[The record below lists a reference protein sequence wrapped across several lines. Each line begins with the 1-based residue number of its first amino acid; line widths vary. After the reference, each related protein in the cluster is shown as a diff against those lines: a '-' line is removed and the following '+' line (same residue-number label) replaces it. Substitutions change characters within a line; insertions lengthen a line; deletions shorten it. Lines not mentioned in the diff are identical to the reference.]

1 MGIIQRQGLK
11 SAIVRVVGMA
21 IGAITTIFLIPA
33 ILSVEDIGLIDT
45 MRKMITMGVPL
56 LVMGGPQAIRKY
68 FDPMRS
74 ENHSYTLIS
83 SYLYVFIFTATIFT
97 LTYFGLKDEIFSIY
111 EAKSPQIKAYSL
123 VIYIGLVG
131 LAVQNFCMAIS
142 SVHRRT
148 VIPDFAQNIMNRGIL
163 LILLLLVFLNSIDIT
178 NIPRVYT
185 LIFFIL
191 PPIATTLYVSRI
203 IKPSLQWPSRA
214 TIAKIYKKT
223 FLYNLVQIPLSL
235 SNVILLAV
243 DSIMLSSLAGLA
255 STGVYSIALF
265 MISFLNVS
273 KRSLTQIS
281 LPIVSGKFK
290 EEKIEEI
297 RTILSNG
304 AQLMT
309 FATGLLVIALVN
321 GIEILLSIMPNGEL
335 FAETRLVLYILGIAT
350 LTDHLFGLQQM
361 LIDASSKYVLGLIN
375 FLAIVVLVIVLNF
388 LLIPIYG
395 IYGAAITTAIG
406 LVLRAAFNALIMYK
420 SNSLHAFTRKSLL
433 TYSIA
438 LLCIAGSFILQE
450 NIEWHYRSLAQ
461 SLLMPML
468 FLTTCVIVSCVP
480 QQVNQ
485 WMQQVLKRV

>member
-1 MGIIQRQGLK
+1 MGIIQRQGFK
-11 SAIVRVVGMA
+11 SAIVRVVGMG

-45 MRKMITMGVPL
+45 IRKMISMGIPL
-56 LVMGGPQAIRKY
+56 LVMGGPQVIRKY

-74 ENHSYTLIS
+74 ENQSYTLIS

-97 LTYFGLKDEIFSIY
+97 FAYFSLQDQIFGIY

-123 VIYIGLVG
+123 VIYMGLMG
-131 LAVQNFCMAIS
+131 FAIQNFCMAIS

-148 VIPDFAQNIMNRGIL
+148 VIPDFAQNVMNRGIL
-163 LILLLLVFLNSIDIT
+163 LILLFLVFLHSIDIT
-178 NIPRVYT
+178 DIPRVYI

-191 PPIATTLYVSRI
+191 PAIATTLYVSRI
-203 IKPSLQWPSRA
+203 ITPPLQWPSRS
-214 TIAKIYKKT
+214 TIVQIYKKT

-235 SNVILLAV
+235 SNVILLTV
-243 DSIMLSSLAGLA
+243 DSIMLSSIAGLV

-290 EEKIEEI
+290 EEKLKEI
-297 RTILSNG
+297 QAILKNG

-309 FATGLLVIALVN
+309 FVTGFLVIALVN

-350 LTDHLFGLQQM
+350 LTDHLMGLQQM
-361 LIDASSKYVLGLIN
+361 LIDASSKYFLGLIN
-375 FLAIVVLVIVLNF
+375 FLAIVILVIALNF
-388 LLIPIYG
+388 LLIPTYG

-406 LVLRAAFNALIMYK
+406 LVLRAGFNALIMYR
-420 SNSLHAFTRKSLL
+420 STSINAFSQKSLL
-433 TYSIA
+433 TFSIA
-438 LLCIAGSFILQE
+438 LLFIAGSLILQE
-450 NIEWHYRSLAQ
+450 NIKWEYRALGQ
-461 SLLMPML
+461 SILMPIL

-480 QQVNQ
+480 KQINQ
-485 WMQQVLKRV
+485 WMPKFLKRM

>member
-1 MGIIQRQGLK
+1 
-11 SAIVRVVGMA
+11 MA
-21 IGAITTIFLIPA
+21 IFIGPPA
-33 ILSVEDIGLIDT
+33 DCHSRFCAKCHESRD
-45 MRKMITMGVPL
+45 
-56 LVMGGPQAIRKY
+56 LVNPSIA
-68 FDPMRS
+68 S
-74 ENHSYTLIS
+74 IS
-83 SYLYVFIFTATIFT
+83 QYH
-97 LTYFGLKDEIFSIY
+97 EH
-111 EAKSPQIKAYSL
+111 
-123 VIYIGLVG
+123 
-131 LAVQNFCMAIS
+131 N
-142 SVHRRT
+142 
-148 VIPDFAQNIMNRGIL
+148 
-163 LILLLLVFLNSIDIT
+163 

-214 TIAKIYKKT
+214 TIGKIYKKT

-297 RTILSNG
+297 RTILRNG

-361 LIDASSKYVLGLIN
+361 LIDASSKYVLGLVN

-406 LVLRAAFNALIMYK
+406 LVLHLMHIMYRSTCIYTK
-420 SNSLHAFTRKSLL
+420 KINSVLQAALSFRKMLNGNIDRSRNVC
-433 TYSIA
+433 
-438 LLCIAGSFILQE
+438 LC
-450 NIEWHYRSLAQ
+450 HYCS
-461 SLLMPML
+461 
-468 FLTTCVIVSCVP
+468 
-480 QQVNQ
+480 
-485 WMQQVLKRV
+485 

>member
-1 MGIIQRQGLK
+1 MGIIQRQGLR
-11 SAIVRVVGMA
+11 SAIVRVMGMA

-74 ENHSYTLIS
+74 INQSYTLIS
-83 SYLYVFIFTATIFT
+83 SYLYVFIFSATIFT
-97 LTYFGLKDEIFSIY
+97 LAYFSLEDQIFSIY

-123 VIYIGLVG
+123 VIYIGLMG

-148 VIPDFAQNIMNRGIL
+148 VMPDFAQNVMNRGIL
-163 LILLLLVFLNSIDIT
+163 LILLFLVFLNSIDIT

-185 LIFFIL
+185 LIFFII
-191 PPIATTLYVSRI
+191 PPIATTLYVSQI
-203 IKPSLQWPSRA
+203 IKPTLQWPSRR
-214 TIAKIYKKT
+214 TITEIYKKT

-281 LPIVSGKFK
+281 LPIISGKFK
-290 EEKIEEI
+290 EEKFKEI
-297 RTILSNG
+297 RTILNNG

-335 FAETRLVLYILGIAT
+335 FIETRFVLYILGIAT
-350 LTDHLFGLQQM
+350 LTDHFFGLQQM
-361 LIDASSKYVLGLIN
+361 LIDASTKYVLGLVN

-388 LLIPIYG
+388 VLIPIYG
-395 IYGAAITTAIG
+395 IYGAAITTAVG
-406 LVLRAAFNALIMYK
+406 LVLRAGFNALIMYR
-420 SNSLHAFTRKSLL
+420 STSLHAFSQKSVL
-433 TYSIA
+433 TFGIA

-450 NIEWHYRSLAQ
+450 NVEWPYRSFAQ
-461 SLLMPML
+461 SILMPIL
-468 FLTTCVIVSCVP
+468 FLTTCAITSCVP
-480 QQVNQ
+480 PQISQ
-485 WMQQVLKRV
+485 WMRKVLKSM

>member
-11 SAIVRVVGMA
+11 SAIVRVLGMA

-56 LVMGGPQAIRKY
+56 LVMGGPQVIRKY
-68 FDPMRS
+68 FDPMRG
-74 ENHSYTLIS
+74 ENQSYTLIY
-83 SYLYVFIFTATIFT
+83 SYLYVFILTATFFT
-97 LTYFGLKDEIFSIY
+97 LAYFGLKDPIFSIY

-123 VIYIGLVG
+123 VIYMGLMG

-148 VIPDFAQNIMNRGIL
+148 VIPDFAQNVMNRGIL
-163 LILLLLVFLNSIDIT
+163 LILLLLVFLNSIVIT

-191 PPIATTLYVSRI
+191 PPIATTLYVIRI

-214 TIAKIYKKT
+214 TIVKIFKKT

-297 RTILSNG
+297 RTILRNG

-335 FAETRLVLYILGIAT
+335 FADTRLVLYILGIAT

-361 LIDASSKYVLGLIN
+361 LIDASSKYVLGLVN
-375 FLAIVVLVIVLNF
+375 FLAIVALVIVLNF

-406 LVLRAAFNALIMYK
+406 LVLRAGFNAIIMYR
-420 SNSLHAFTRKSLL
+420 SNSLHAFSQKSLL

-438 LLCIAGSFILQE
+438 LLSIAGSFYLQE
-450 NIEWHYRSLAQ
+450 YIEWQYRSLTQ
-461 SLLMPML
+461 SILMPML
-468 FLTTCVIVSCVP
+468 FLTACAVTSCVP
-480 QQVNQ
+480 HQVQQ
-485 WMQQVLKRV
+485 WMQQILKRM

>member
-1 MGIIQRQGLK
+1 MGIIQRQGLR

-45 MRKMITMGVPL
+45 MRKMITIGVPL

-74 ENHSYTLIS
+74 ENQSYTLIS
-83 SYLYVFIFTATIFT
+83 SYLCVFIFTATIFT
-97 LTYFGLKDEIFSIY
+97 LAYFGLKDQIFSIY
-111 EAKSPQIKAYSL
+111 QAKSPQIKAYSL
-123 VIYIGLVG
+123 VIYMGLMG

-148 VIPDFAQNIMNRGIL
+148 VVPDFAQNVMNRGIL
-163 LILLLLVFLNSIDIT
+163 LILLLLVFLNSMDIP

-214 TIAKIYKKT
+214 TIAKIYQKT

-243 DSIMLSSLAGLA
+243 DSIMLSSLTGLA

-297 RTILSNG
+297 RTILRNG

-309 FATGLLVIALVN
+309 FSTGLLVIALVN

-361 LIDASSKYVLGLIN
+361 LINTSSKYVLGLVN
-375 FLAIVVLVIVLNF
+375 FLAIVALVIVLNL

-420 SNSLHAFTRKSLL
+420 STSLHAFTQKSLL

-461 SLLMPML
+461 GLLMPML
-468 FLTTCVIVSCVP
+468 FLTTCVIASCVP

-485 WMQQVLKRV
+485 WMQKVLKRM

>member
-1 MGIIQRQGLK
+1 IIQQQGLR

-74 ENHSYTLIS
+74 ENQSYTLIS
-83 SYLYVFIFTATIFT
+83 TYLCFFIFTATIFT
-97 LTYFGLKDEIFSIY
+97 LAYFSLEGQIFSIY
-111 EAKSPQIKAYSL
+111 ETKSPQIKAYSL
-123 VIYIGLVG
+123 VIYIGLMG

-148 VIPDFAQNIMNRGIL
+148 VMPDFAQNVMNRGIL
-163 LILLLLVFLNSIDIT
+163 LILLLLVFLNSIDLT

-185 LIFFIL
+185 LIFFII
-191 PPIATTLYVSRI
+191 PPIATTLYVIRI
-203 IKPSLQWPSRA
+203 IRPSLQWPSRR
-214 TIAKIYKKT
+214 TIAEIYKKT

-235 SNVILLAV
+235 SNVVLLAI

-281 LPIVSGKFK
+281 LPIISGKFK
-290 EEKIEEI
+290 EEKFKEI
-297 RTILSNG
+297 RTILNNG

-335 FAETRLVLYILGIAT
+335 FIETRFVLYILGIAT

-361 LIDASSKYVLGLIN
+361 LIDASSKYVLGLVN

-388 LLIPIYG
+388 VLIPIYG

-406 LVLRAAFNALIMYK
+406 LVLRAGFNALIMYR
-420 SNSLHAFTRKSLL
+420 STSLHAFSQKSVL
-433 TYSIA
+433 TFSIA

-450 NIEWHYRSLAQ
+450 NVEWPYRSFAQ
-461 SLLMPML
+461 SILMPIL
-468 FLTTCVIVSCVP
+468 FSTTCGISSCVP
-480 QQVNQ
+480 PQISQ
-485 WMQQVLKRV
+485 WVRKVLKSM

>member
-1 MGIIQRQGLK
+1 MGL
-11 SAIVRVVGMA
+11 M
-21 IGAITTIFLIPA
+21 
-33 ILSVEDIGLIDT
+33 
-45 MRKMITMGVPL
+45 
-56 LVMGGPQAIRKY
+56 
-68 FDPMRS
+68 
-74 ENHSYTLIS
+74 
-83 SYLYVFIFTATIFT
+83 
-97 LTYFGLKDEIFSIY
+97 
-111 EAKSPQIKAYSL
+111 
-123 VIYIGLVG
+123 G
-131 LAVQNFCMAIS
+131 LAVQSFCMAIS

-148 VIPDFAQNIMNRGIL
+148 VIPDFAQNVMNRGIL
-163 LILLLLVFLNSIDIT
+163 LILLLLVFLNNMVIT
-178 NIPRVYT
+178 NIPRVYM

-214 TIAKIYKKT
+214 TITKIYQKT

-290 EEKIEEI
+290 EEKIQEI
-297 RTILSNG
+297 RTILRNG

-350 LTDHLFGLQQM
+350 LTDHLLGLQQM
-361 LIDASSKYVLGLIN
+361 LIDASSKYVIGLVN
-375 FLAIVVLVIVLNF
+375 FLAVVALVIVLNL

-420 SNSLHAFTRKSLL
+420 STSLHAFTQKSLL

-450 NIEWHYRSLAQ
+450 NVEWHYRSLAQ
-461 SLLMPML
+461 GLLMPML
-468 FLTTCVIVSCVP
+468 FLTTCVIASCVP

-485 WMQQVLKRV
+485 WMQQVLKRM